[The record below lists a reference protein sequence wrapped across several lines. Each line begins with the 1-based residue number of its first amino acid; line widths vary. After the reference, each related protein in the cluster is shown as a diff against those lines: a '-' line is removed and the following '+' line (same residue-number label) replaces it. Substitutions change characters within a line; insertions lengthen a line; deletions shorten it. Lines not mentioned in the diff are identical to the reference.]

1 MALGVWVYSIVLSL
15 GKTHQIY
22 YICIKVLLHCHLN
35 IDCLRQNRV
44 VVLLSQEK
52 FLLLS

>member
-1 MALGVWVYSIVLSL
+1 MALGVWVYSIALSL
-15 GKTHQIY
+15 GKIHQIY
-22 YICIKVLLHCHLN
+22 CICIKILLHCHLN

-44 VVLLSQEK
+44 VVLLSRKK